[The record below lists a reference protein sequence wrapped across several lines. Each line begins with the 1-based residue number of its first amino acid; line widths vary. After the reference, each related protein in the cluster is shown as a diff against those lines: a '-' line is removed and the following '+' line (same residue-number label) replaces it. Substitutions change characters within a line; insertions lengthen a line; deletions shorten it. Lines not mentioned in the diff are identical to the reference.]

1 MQWPYWGKF
10 TGPYLTLNSWDRRG
24 IQGYARPICC
34 SMWPMGSLSCS
45 FRSKTQRRDSLRKWH
60 HFWFLW
66 AESLTLPPDSSW
78 RDSPAL
84 PVKDD
89 ASFCLYLL
97 LWTRCPF
104 SFFHF
109 FLTFCFCQSGL
120 CCLGFQLVRNVNA
133 LYFELFF
140 FCFLLLFKMRSS
152 RSVGIFFGFRNIR
165 QHHTPCINR
174 PVWSRQVVQH
184 PGD

>member
-1 MQWPYWGKF
+1 MFWSSLLIKSSVIIDIKLIEIVSDAMAILRQVYRTVF
-10 TGPYLTLNSWDRRG
+10 ELNFWDRRG
-24 IQGYARPICC
+24 IQGCVRPICC

-60 HFWFLW
+60 HFWYLW

-89 ASFCLYLL
+89 VFFCLYLL

-120 CCLGFQLVRNVNA
+120 CCLGFPLVRNVNA

-140 FCFLLLFKMRSS
+140 FASF
-152 RSVGIFFGFRNIR
+152 
-165 QHHTPCINR
+165 
-174 PVWSRQVVQH
+174 
-184 PGD
+184 